1 MAPNTKFKG
10 MQLFDVEYFWPV
22 QNFTKMFDI
31 SKTRMI
37 EQLSGEE
44 IMTIY

>member
-1 MAPNTKFKG
+1 
-10 MQLFDVEYFWPV
+10 
-22 QNFTKMFDI
+22 MFDI

-44 IMTIY
+44 SMTIY